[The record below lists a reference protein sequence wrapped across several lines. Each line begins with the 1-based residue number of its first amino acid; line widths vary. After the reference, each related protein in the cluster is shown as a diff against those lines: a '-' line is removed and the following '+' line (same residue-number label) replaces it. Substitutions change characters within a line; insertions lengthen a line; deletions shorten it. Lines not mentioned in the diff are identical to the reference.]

1 MPSCAAY
8 MQAAEKRNTLH
19 LTFWLITTRSAGALP
34 ALLTSV
40 TRDFS
45 ARVFCQTLYNKAEC
59 KHCRAQAAD
68 RSLSPDKCAT
78 QQRTRHSPNRAPFIH
93 QFTNSNNDDQYNT
106 TPSNTPSRASLSS
119 GARSCKSG
127 PAPARKQP
135 RRPSLDWPARCPGR
149 ANGTAP
155 RPTGATTYPLHGY
168 ASSRGAW
175 SLWFAGLLLLEL
187 ISRCTAPTTVRAAP
201 TIARAL
207 AYHTRLQRPST
218 LLNAVASRRGTRCQ
232 KVRFGACLSFKG
244 CLSSL
249 LRARALKRELRLTL
263 LRALT
268 RLGNP
273 AAN

>member
-1 MPSCAAY
+1 MQSSPEAA
-8 MQAAEKRNTLH
+8 RNTCASAGQRL
-19 LTFWLITTRSAGALP
+19 LRKPAAFPSDARASWPALPPPSGQKARYLSYIDSAFCRSRRSAALRALRLT

-149 ANGTAP
+149 ANGTSP
-155 RPTGATTYPLHGY
+155 RPTGATTYPLH
-168 ASSRGAW
+168 R
-175 SLWFAGLLLLEL
+175 
-187 ISRCTAPTTVRAAP
+187 
-201 TIARAL
+201 
-207 AYHTRLQRPST
+207 
-218 LLNAVASRRGTRCQ
+218 
-232 KVRFGACLSFKG
+232 
-244 CLSSL
+244 
-249 LRARALKRELRLTL
+249 
-263 LRALT
+263 
-268 RLGNP
+268 
-273 AAN
+273 